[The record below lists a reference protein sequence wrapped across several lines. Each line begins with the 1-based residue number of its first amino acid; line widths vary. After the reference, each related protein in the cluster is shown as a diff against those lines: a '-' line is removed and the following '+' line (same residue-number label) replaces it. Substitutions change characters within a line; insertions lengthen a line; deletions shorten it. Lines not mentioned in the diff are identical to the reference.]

1 MPMKMAAAKKR
12 QPFLMQS
19 NYPALAV
26 ILEVN
31 HMGINSVFLIKA
43 RLVCPVQQQRRL
55 KEQQFCLPRQ
65 RYAFGG

>member
-31 HMGINSVFLIKA
+31 HMGIDSVFLIM
-43 RLVCPVQQQRRL
+43 LVWCALFSNNAV
-55 KEQQFCLPRQ
+55 
-65 RYAFGG
+65 